1 MPALFGLA
9 RPDSGRTSAGSGGYR
24 PGPCR
29 RRPEGDRVAGM
40 LSEFRDGIVRLCR
53 PIVDREFRSDANR
66 ATILSGA
73 RVRLLVLAQARRS
86 RRYFGRLQSSV
97 SDCSI
102 SDRLMAVWRVR
113 APDVFIGSLCP
124 DTSGETPSPGL
135 RTRLLCELVSGMC
148 EPSRLSL
155 GRKNGKSHSRGRDWP
170 CSPPYLRGAGALT
183 GGSETR

>member
-1 MPALFGLA
+1 MIARLSAKREGSAVPALFGLA

-73 RVRLLVLAQARRS
+73 RVRLLVLGPGAKEPAVYRPAPELR
-86 RRYFGRLQSSV
+86 

-135 RTRLLCELVSGMC
+135 RTRLYANSSLECAN
-148 EPSRLSL
+148 RL
-155 GRKNGKSHSRGRDWP
+155 G
-170 CSPPYLRGAGALT
+170 
-183 GGSETR
+183 